1 MWQFHP
7 RDLPDSNQDI
17 YFTKK
22 KSILKASPP
31 CEKKKNY
38 VSFQNS
44 VFSYYTI
51 TFEHVTTFPFETITQ
66 KHQKNHQETWSPTPE
81 HPDTSENC
89 ELAIHSSLGLLLD
102 LGKAFWAHWSLPW
115 TVDQMSQCK
124 PTGGSQSIHNFLFL
138 VFEAYRTEANPQHC
152 TSCHRAEPKV
162 SRSLPSQW
170 ELSLKK
176 C

>member
-1 MWQFHP
+1 M
-7 RDLPDSNQDI
+7 
-17 YFTKK
+17 KK
-22 KSILKASPP
+22 KID
-31 CEKKKNY
+31 

-44 VFSYYTI
+44 VFRYYTV
-51 TFEHVTTFPFETITQ
+51 TFKHVTTFPFETITW
-66 KHQKNHQETWSPTPE
+66 KHQKIIRKPE
-81 HPDTSENC
+81 APPQSTQILQKIVSWQSTAVWGYC
-89 ELAIHSSLGLLLD
+89 LLD
-102 LGKAFWAHWSLPW
+102 SGKAFWAHWSLPW
-115 TVDQMSQCK
+115 TGDQMSQCA
-124 PTGGSQSIHNFLFL
+124 PTGGSQSIHNFLFP